1 MRRIIIPLF
10 ATAAFLL
17 AACSNG
23 DSLSVDVEEQSC
35 AAASLM
41 SSSSGSLGQSS
52 SSELY
57 ISYGTMVDER
67 DGREYKTVAVGSQ
80 VWMMENLNYE
90 AANSVCQYDSQ
101 DSCARY
107 GRRYSWSVAMDSA
120 GILSGN
126 GRGCGYGPECS
137 PAYPVQGICPHGW
150 HLPSRPEWD
159 TLFAAVENEYTVAYN
174 LNTIIGWSGDF
185 NGPRTCFYSSTE
197 TDGEVMYTMFLDKY
211 KASIGYN
218 LKDPRKAM
226 QDGPDSCFVRC
237 VMGVSSDQDASI
249 TKESPY
255 GILVDDRDGQIYKT
269 LRINKQIWMVEN
281 LNYAY
286 LQPTSTLDS
295 SSWCYEN
302 NLDDCKKYGRLYL
315 WSAAVDSA
323 SVFSDDGKGCGF
335 YDSNEDWHKCL
346 DEKVR
351 GVCPEGW
358 HLPSY
363 NEDLNLFYWSRHC
376 SDSIDNDCEEFD
388 NEMLYAGYLNTVDMK
403 FWHQDYDPSLWLS
416 SEKDSVQAFYDVFDR
431 VNFYTYDEPKH
442 SGSKQFARPVRC
454 VKDYDFALFE

>member
-1 MRRIIIPLF
+1 MRRIIIHLF

-126 GRGCGYGPECS
+126 GKGCGYGPECS

-150 HLPSRPEWD
+150 HLPSRPEWN

-185 NGPRTCFYSSTE
+185 NGARTCFYSSTE
-197 TDGEVMYTMFLDKY
+197 TDGGGIYTMFLDKY

-218 LKDPRKAM
+218 LKDPRNAM

-269 LRINKQIWMVEN
+269 LRINEQIWMVEN

-295 SSWCYEN
+295 SSWCIW
-302 NLDDCKKYGRLYL
+302 DDLSFCNDEKFGRLYL
-315 WSAAVDSA
+315 WSAAMDSA
-323 SVFSDDGKGCGF
+323 ALFSEDGKGCGF
-335 YDSNEDWHKCL
+335 FDTDEKWHKCSS
-346 DEKVR
+346 EKVR
-351 GVCPEGW
+351 GVCPKGW
-358 HLPSY
+358 HLPTYDDYYKILPWVFYDGSAFNSY
-363 NEDLNLFYWSRHC
+363 LLAESFWLDG
-376 SDSIDNDCEEFD
+376 DSVFPGSTNFWLATEIDNA
-388 NEMLYAGYLNTVDMK
+388 YVY
-403 FWHQDYDPSLWLS
+403 QDYYNPYSL
-416 SEKDSVQAFYDVFDR
+416 
-431 VNFYTYDEPKH
+431 DETKGIGESLKPTIKKEFH
-442 SGSKQFARPVRC
+442 SVRC
-454 VKDYDFALFE
+454 VKDE

>member
-1 MRRIIIPLF
+1 
-10 ATAAFLL
+10 
-17 AACSNG
+17 
-23 DSLSVDVEEQSC
+23 
-35 AAASLM
+35 
-41 SSSSGSLGQSS
+41 
-52 SSELY
+52 
-57 ISYGTMVDER
+57 MVDER

-159 TLFAAVENEYTVAYN
+159 TLFATVENEYTVAYN
-174 LNTIIGWSGDF
+174 LNTTIGWSGDF
-185 NGPRTCFYSSTE
+185 NGARTCFYSSTE

-218 LKDPRKAM
+218 LKDPRNAM

-269 LRINKQIWMVEN
+269 LRINEQIWMVEN

-295 SSWCYEN
+295 SSWCIW
-302 NLDDCKKYGRLYL
+302 DDLSFCNDEKFGRLYL
-315 WSAAVDSA
+315 WSAAMDSA
-323 SVFSDDGKGCGF
+323 AVFSDDGKGCGF

-346 DEKVR
+346 GEKLR

-358 HLPSY
+358 KLPTYDDYYKILPWVFYDGSAFNSY
-363 NEDLNLFYWSRHC
+363 LLAESFWLDG
-376 SDSIDNDCEEFD
+376 DSVFSGSTNFWLATEIDNA
-388 NEMLYAGYLNTVDMK
+388 YVY
-403 FWHQDYDPSLWLS
+403 QDYYNPYSL
-416 SEKDSVQAFYDVFDR
+416 
-431 VNFYTYDEPKH
+431 DETKGIGESLKPTIKKEFH
-442 SGSKQFARPVRC
+442 SVRC
-454 VKDYDFALFE
+454 VKDE

>member
-1 MRRIIIPLF
+1 MRRIIIHLF

-57 ISYGTMVDER
+57 IYYGTMVDDR
-67 DGREYKTVAVGSQ
+67 DGREYRTITIGNQ
-80 VWMMENLNYE
+80 VWMAENLNYE
-90 AANSVCQYDSQ
+90 ASNSACQYDSQ
-101 DSCARY
+101 DSCVKY
-107 GRRYSWSVAMDSA
+107 GRWYSWSVAMDSA
-120 GILSGN
+120 GLFSGN

-159 TLFAAVENEYTVAYN
+159 TLFATVENEYTVAYN
-174 LNTIIGWSGDF
+174 LNTTIGWSGDF
-185 NGPRTCFYSSTE
+185 NGARTCFYSSTE

-218 LKDPRKAM
+218 LKDPRNAM

-237 VMGVSSDQDASI
+237 VRGVSSDQDASI

-255 GILVDDRDGQIYKT
+255 GILVDDRDGQIYAT
-269 LRINKQIWMVEN
+269 LKINQQIWMVDN

-295 SSWCYEN
+295 SSWCIW
-302 NLDDCKKYGRLYL
+302 DDLSFCNDEKFGRLYL
-315 WSAAVDSA
+315 WSAAMDSA
-323 SVFSDDGKGCGF
+323 ALFSEDGKGCGF
-335 YDSNEDWHKCL
+335 FDTDEKWHKCSS
-346 DEKVR
+346 EKVR
-351 GVCPEGW
+351 GVCPKGW
-358 HLPSY
+358 HLP
-363 NEDLNLFYWSRHC
+363 
-376 SDSIDNDCEEFD
+376 
-388 NEMLYAGYLNTVDMK
+388 
-403 FWHQDYDPSLWLS
+403 
-416 SEKDSVQAFYDVFDR
+416 
-431 VNFYTYDEPKH
+431 TYDEYSRIVTWRLTNYDGFHTGQLSEFFWVPDDPMHFGSTSFWLVTEIDKTHVYTDIYNPLSIDEISIDALGSAPKDEFH
-442 SGSKQFARPVRC
+442 SVRC
-454 VKDYDFALFE
+454 VKNE